1 MEIKLKNGS
10 IINVEDGATCFE
22 TAKTIGEGLARSAVA
37 AKING
42 VLCDLSKKLKDG
54 DRLEIVTL
62 KDKEGL
68 EVYRHTCAHVLAQA
82 VKNIYPTCNLAIG
95 PVIDNGFYTISIS
108 RLLFR
113 RMILLKSR
121 LKCKNNK
128 RQHSDRAV

>member
-62 KDKEGL
+62 KDKESVRSGWL
-68 EVYRHTCAHVLAQA
+68 SPCLSSHRRCLA
-82 VKNIYPTCNLAIG
+82 
-95 PVIDNGFYTISIS
+95 
-108 RLLFR
+108 
-113 RMILLKSR
+113 
-121 LKCKNNK
+121 
-128 RQHSDRAV
+128 